1 MHAYLL
7 QVISWL
13 VGEKILA
20 QEDLNKHSFSVRRE
34 LTVIQVLIFSVEE
47 SLSLDGK
54 SFVTFYYFRKVLKNY
69 LSARCRVSFVGGC
82 GLDLGGLDLVV
93 STLWCRP
100 CGVDLVVSALWSRPR
115 WMRPRRS
122 RWSRPL
128 RSRWSRPL
136 RSRPLRPRPSASFTA
151 VCTYSALLA
160 LLSRFFFF
168 FTSINIFCFQ
178 HRSPVVPRVTSHAQ
192 ANNRP
197 AHGPIGPRPMI
208 D

>member
-34 LTVIQVLIFSVEE
+34 LAVILIFSVEE

-69 LSARCRVSFVGGC
+69 LSTRCRVSFVGGC
-82 GLDLGGLDLVV
+82 GLDLGGVDLVV
-93 STLWCRP
+93 ST
-100 CGVDLVVSALWSRPR
+100 LWSRPR

-122 RWSRPL
+122 RWSRP
-128 RSRWSRPL
+128 RWSRPR

-160 LLSRFFFF
+160 LLSRFFSSSRQS
-168 FTSINIFCFQ
+168 TSFVSNTVV
-178 HRSPVVPRVTSHAQ
+178 RSCHE
-192 ANNRP
+192 
-197 AHGPIGPRPMI
+197 
-208 D
+208 

>member
-34 LTVIQVLIFSVEE
+34 LTVILIFSVEE

-100 CGVDLVVSALWSRPR
+100 CGVDLVVSTLWCRPCG
-115 WMRPRRS
+115 
-122 RWSRPL
+122 L
-128 RSRWSRPL
+128 GL
-136 RSRPLRPRPSASFTA
+136 VVSASVDAASA
-151 VCTYSALLA
+151 VSVVSASA
-160 LLSRFFFF
+160 VSVVSASAVSASAASTLSVV
-168 FTSINIFCFQ
+168 
-178 HRSPVVPRVTSHAQ
+178 HRRLY
-192 ANNRP
+192 
-197 AHGPIGPRPMI
+197 I
-208 D
+208 